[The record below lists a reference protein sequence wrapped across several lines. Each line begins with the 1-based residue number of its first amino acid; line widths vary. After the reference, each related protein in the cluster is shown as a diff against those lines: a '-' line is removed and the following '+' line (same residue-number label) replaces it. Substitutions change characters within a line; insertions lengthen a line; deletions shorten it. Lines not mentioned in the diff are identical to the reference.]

1 MKMFFSFNILY
12 KKQTY
17 ETYHYAFHSKYHMKM
32 HYTYNLD
39 EAVLL
44 VVLDYCVV
52 EMLAQMVE
60 VQEVKEEVQNH
71 HPRTL
76 EFQVLVVADVTAFLD
91 CCPVAVAVVVVVDAA
106 AAAVASAVE

>member
-1 MKMFFSFNILY
+1 
-12 KKQTY
+12 
-17 ETYHYAFHSKYHMKM
+17 MKM

-52 EMLAQMVE
+52 EMFAQMVE

-71 HPRTL
+71 HLKTL

-91 CCPVAVAVVVVVDAA
+91 CCPVAVAVVVVDVA